1 MTFGWHLEFTG
12 MGWNG
17 LEWVGMGWNGPW
29 NGLEWVGMGW
39 NGLEWPLESGRMN
52 LESVGMEFHLDSIG
66 IQQNGRFQPFQWI
79 PDGIPWNSNIP
90 VGVHPIPMELMGEGK
105 VLNQAKGQNCR

>member
-1 MTFGWHLEFTG
+1 MTFGWHLESIGIDFNLECVGMAHEMCWNVLEWLMEWAG

-39 NGLEWPLESGRMN
+39 NG
-52 LESVGMEFHLDSIG
+52 
-66 IQQNGRFQPFQWI
+66 
-79 PDGIPWNSNIP
+79 PWNLA
-90 VGVHPIPMELMGEGK
+90 E
-105 VLNQAKGQNCR
+105 